1 MNIINSNHSHSST
14 DLTIHVLGLGINDK
28 AQLTANAFEVLLN
41 AGWVVGSSRQLE
53 VVADFLFEK
62 GRARPS
68 DIGSHPQHL
77 LLPPLKE
84 LKTFIENLNSDVKSI
99 VILASGDPLFY
110 GIGGWVSRSFT
121 KANVCFYAGVSSIQ
135 GSCHALGLS
144 LQDVNVLSLHGR
156 PLEKIRGQLKCHNT
170 LVVLTDKH
178 SHPRALAQE
187 CFNAGFIDAS
197 ISVCEALGYKHE
209 KVRTFSVAQLL
220 ENSYEFDALH
230 VSVIKTKGSQKIVNE
245 FPGIQ
250 DHAFFTDGE
259 KGRGMITKREV
270 RLNILSLLQPA
281 NGDVIWDIGAGC
293 GSVAV
298 ELCYWNDKTQV
309 HAIEH
314 HPERIAC
321 LEKNKSH
328 FGVVSNLHIVP
339 HRAPQAFEGL
349 PNPNKIFIG
358 GSDGELSTMLQELWN
373 RLPVGGLLVASS
385 VMEGSRQ
392 DLVNFYQ
399 ERQQK
404 NDSQCESVQV
414 AVSRGGEL
422 AGQLIFRPA
431 LPVTLFKWLK
441 KEISS

>member
-1 MNIINSNHSHSST
+1 MNIINSYHPDNAAT
-14 DLTIHVLGLGINDK
+14 LNIHVLGLGINDK
-28 AQLTANAFEVLLN
+28 AQLSANAFEVLLN
-41 AGWVVGSSRQLE
+41 ADWVVGSSRQLE

-121 KANVCFYAGVSSIQ
+121 KASVWFYPGVSSIQ

-170 LVVLTDKH
+170 VVILTDKY

-187 CFNAGFIDAS
+187 CFNAGFLDAS

-220 ENSYEFDALH
+220 ESSYEFDALH
-230 VSVIKTKGSQKIVNE
+230 VSVIKTKDSQKIVNE

-270 RLNILSLLQPA
+270 RLNILSLMQPA

-385 VMEGSRQ
+385 VMESSRQ

-399 ERQQK
+399 ERQHI

>member
-1 MNIINSNHSHSST
+1 MNIINLIHSHSSI

-28 AQLTANAFEVLLN
+28 AQLTANACDVLLN
-41 AGWVVGSSRQLE
+41 SDWVVGSSRQLE
-53 VVADFLFEK
+53 VVADFLFEN
-62 GRARPS
+62 GQARPS
-68 DIGSHPQHL
+68 DISSHPQRL
-77 LLPPLKE
+77 ILPPLKE
-84 LKTFIENLNSDVKSI
+84 LKTFIENLNSEVKSI

-121 KANVCFYAGVSSIQ
+121 NAKVCFYPGVSSIQ
-135 GSCHALGLS
+135 GTCHALGLS

-156 PLEKIRGQLKCHNT
+156 PLEKIRRQLKCNST
-170 LVVLTDKH
+170 LVILTDKH

-187 CFNAGFIDAS
+187 CFNAGFESAEIF
-197 ISVCEALGYKHE
+197 VCEALGYEHE
-209 KVRTFSVAQLL
+209 QVRSFTVAQLMDG
-220 ENSYEFDALH
+220 SYQFNDLH
-230 VSVIKTKGSQKIVNE
+230 VSVIKLKKSKKEVYE

-250 DHAFFTDGE
+250 DDAFFTDGE
-259 KGRGMITKREV
+259 KGKGMITKREV
-270 RLNILSLLQPA
+270 RLNILSLMQPA

-314 HPERIAC
+314 HPDRIAC
-321 LEKNKSH
+321 LEKNQDH

-358 GSDGELSTMLQELWN
+358 GSDGELGIMLKALWN
-373 RLPVGGLLVASS
+373 KLPVGGLLVASS

-392 DLVNFYQ
+392 DLVGFYQ
-399 ERQQK
+399 ERQQFK
-404 NDSQCESVQV
+404 DAQCETLQV

-441 KEISS
+441 KEIS

>member
-1 MNIINSNHSHSST
+1 MNIINSNYSHSSY

-28 AQLTANAFEVLLN
+28 AQLSANACGVLLK
-41 AGWVVGSSRQLE
+41 ADWVVGSSRQLN
-53 VVADFLFEK
+53 VVADFLFEN

-68 DIGSHPQHL
+68 DISGHPQRL

-84 LKTFIENLNSDVKSI
+84 LKTFIENVDSDVKSI

-121 KANVCFYAGVSSIQ
+121 KANVYFYPGVSSIQ

-170 LVVLTDKH
+170 LVILTDKH
-178 SHPRALAQE
+178 SHPKALAQE
-187 CFNAGFIDAS
+187 CFNAGFVDAS
-197 ISVCEALGYKHE
+197 ISVCEALGYEHE
-209 KVRTFSVAQLL
+209 KVRTFSVANLL
-220 ENSYEFDALH
+220 DNSYEFDALH
-230 VSVIKTKGSQKIVNE
+230 VSVIKTKNSNKEVSE

-250 DHAFFTDGE
+250 DDAFFTDGE

-314 HPERIAC
+314 HPERIDC
-321 LEKNKSH
+321 LEKNRSH
-328 FGVVSNLHIVP
+328 FGVVGNLHIVP

-349 PNPNKIFIG
+349 PVPNKVFIG
-358 GSDGELSTMLQELWN
+358 GSDGELSAMLRDLWHA
-373 RLPVGGLLVASS
+373 LPAGGLLVASS

-392 DLVNFYQ
+392 DLVSFYQ
-399 ERQQK
+399 ERQQQS
-404 NDSQCESVQV
+404 DSQSETLQV

-441 KEISS
+441 KEIS